1 MKKANLFAVVLLC
14 AAVLVSCSKSEEP
27 TPVIEEMIDVTF
39 SLSAENA
46 IQTRAISDGTSA
58 DCLMFGVFDD
68 EGTIILPKAS
78 FI

>member
-14 AAVLVSCSKSEEP
+14 AAVLASCSKSEEP

-46 IQTRAISDGTSA
+46 IQTRAISDLYPLHKS
-58 DCLMFGVFDD
+58 
-68 EGTIILPKAS
+68 
-78 FI
+78 